1 MVASSDL
8 DVLPLA
14 ICVIGVLLPLAL
26 GISITESCPNHPVQ
40 DGIPTHHLPFS
51 FLLYSPSHVTTG
63 KLCAYICP
71 THCISALK
79 CKFQEGKDFCF
90 FCFSLYPQWL
100 RQCLTHH
107 RQSGNV
113 WWMQVPSLGDFW
125 LVTCSLFHKHPFMVR
140 DASRLGGLYIYGSE
154 QLQDWKFK
162 VFSPQSEEEKP
173 T

>member
-8 DVLPLA
+8 DILPLA
-14 ICVIGVLLPLAL
+14 ICVIGVLLPLAS
-26 GISITESCPNHPVQ
+26 GISITESCPNHRIQ

-63 KLCAYICP
+63 KSYAYICP
-71 THCISALK
+71 TNCISALK
-79 CKFQEGKDFCF
+79 CKFQEGKDSCF
-90 FCFSLYPQWL
+90 FFLLVSTVTKTVPDTSQTIGK
-100 RQCLTHH
+100 CLM
-107 RQSGNV
+107 NAL
-113 WWMQVPSLGDFW
+113 VPSLGDFW

-162 VFSPQSEEEKP
+162 VFFPQSEEEKP